1 MNVCSKCNKE
11 LQDDAQFCDNCG
23 TPITKTEVNAGSN
36 EASTNE
42 KVNAGSNE
50 ASTEAKVNAEDN
62 EASTNEKVN
71 AESNET
77 STNAKVN
84 EGSNEASAKAKVNAE
99 NNQAPQKKSL
109 LIPILIGAGVLV
121 LLLIVAAAAF
131 MMKSGSSD
139 SKNKG
144 VARALY
150 VKDRQLYVS
159 DLSNK
164 APLELTSNLASG
176 QDNSEIIEY
185 TNYYMNYSI
194 HFSKNGNT
202 IFYPDKFDG
211 ESYTLYC
218 KDITKPKKEAIKIDS
233 GVSGEFP
240 YYVSSDNNTITYV
253 KRNDNTIYQY
263 DMKKKEKTKIDS
275 GLRDFIDFYAEDG
288 GKQILY
294 IKEDGD
300 LYLKKAGKDK
310 EKIDSDVKE
319 IVDFEYKDKKAVG
332 AIYIKDGKLYKKV
345 EGKEK
350 EKIVSDVDDVVS
362 RFKGESFYYVTEGK
376 GSSTVLMDYVE
387 DDMKEQDEDIQEPGA
402 EPEYPSWF
410 SYSTT
415 EEYQK
420 ALEDYNTAH
429 DEYIKARDKYQEKVE
444 RDSLR
449 EELEK
454 EKVSKS
460 TKELYYY
467 DGKEGKK
474 ISDNFV
480 SLISRAYT
488 NPVIAFYVDEEEEV
502 EKVKLSEIEYTY
514 DVYEHIEGGFS
525 KSSGKMAIAVGDE
538 VSNTEQ
544 EDVDVAEI
552 SKAGDLVYFVADINE
567 AKEKGDLYEIKIK
580 NNKVSEASLYDED
593 VYSGDLSMYED
604 GQILYFKDF
613 KDSEGSLY
621 INKKEIDED
630 VYIYGVRWNYSNKEI
645 LYYKDYNQSKEKG
658 SLMIYNGKKSKL
670 IEEDVH
676 DFDILYDGSILYL
689 YDYSTGKYKGELKH
703 YKNGKNKKIDE
714 DVTAI
719 FDYLDYSLA
728 N

>member
-50 ASTEAKVNAEDN
+50 V
-62 EASTNEKVN
+62 STNEKVN

-77 STNAKVN
+77 SANAKVN
-84 EGSNEASAKAKVNAE
+84 EDSNEASAKAKVNAE
-99 NNQAPQKKSL
+99 NNQAPKKKSL

-121 LLLIVAAAAF
+121 LLIIVAAAAF

-387 DDMKEQDEDIQEPGA
+387 DDMKEQDEAIQEPGA

-420 ALEDYNTAH
+420 ALDDYNTAH

-454 EKVSKS
+454 EEVSKS

-480 SLISRAYT
+480 SFISRAYT

-514 DVYEHIEGGFS
+514 DVYDHIEGDFS
-525 KSSGKMAIAVGDE
+525 KSSGKIAIAVGDE
-538 VSNTEQ
+538 VSNMEQ
-544 EDVDVAEI
+544 DDVDAVEI
-552 SKAGDLVYFVADINE
+552 SKSGDLVYFVADINE
-567 AKEKGDLYEIKIK
+567 AKEKGNLYEIKIK

-593 VYSGDLSMYED
+593 VYSGDLKIYKD
-604 GQILYFKDF
+604 DQILYFKDF
-613 KDSEGSLY
+613 KNSEGSLY
-621 INKKEIDED
+621 VNKKEIDED
-630 VYIYGVRWNYSNKEI
+630 VYVRKVSSNYYNNDKEI
-645 LYYKDYNQSKEKG
+645 LYYKDYNQNKEKG

-676 DFDILYDGSILYL
+676 DFDMLYDGSILYL

-714 DVTAI
+714 DVTTI

>member
-42 KVNAGSNE
+42 KVNAESNETSANEKVNEGSNE
-50 ASTEAKVNAEDN
+50 T
-62 EASTNEKVN
+62 STNEKVN
-71 AESNET
+71 EE
-77 STNAKVN
+77 
-84 EGSNEASAKAKVNAE
+84 SNEASAKAKVNAE
-99 NNQAPQKKSL
+99 NNQAPKKKSL
-109 LIPILIGAGVLV
+109 LIPILIGVGVLV
-121 LLLIVAAAAF
+121 LLLIVAAVAF
-131 MMKSGSSD
+131 IMKSGGVG
-139 SKNKG
+139 SKKKG
-144 VARALY
+144 VPRALY

-159 DLSNK
+159 DLSKK

-176 QDNSEIIEY
+176 YDNSEILEY

-194 HFSKNGNT
+194 HFSKNGNI

-218 KDITKPKKEAIKIDS
+218 KDITKPKKDAIKIDS
-233 GVSGEFP
+233 GVSAVFP
-240 YYVSSDNNTITYV
+240 YYVSSDNNIITYV
-253 KRNDNTIYQY
+253 KSSENSIFQY
-263 DMKKKEKTKIDS
+263 DMKKKEKKKIDS
-275 GLRDFIDFYAEDG
+275 GLRDFIDFYVEDG

-294 IKEDGD
+294 VKGDGD

-310 EKIDSDVKE
+310 EKIDSDIKE

-332 AIYIKDGKLYKKV
+332 VIYIKDSKLYKKID
-345 EGKEK
+345 GKEK
-350 EKIVSDVDDVVS
+350 EKILSDVDDVVS
-362 RFKGESFYYVTEGK
+362 RFKGGSFYYVKEGK
-376 GSSTVLMDYVE
+376 EGATVLMDYVE
-387 DDMKEQDEDIQEPGA
+387 DDMKEQDESIEDPGA

-449 EELEK
+449 EELKK

-480 SLISRAYT
+480 SFISRAYT

-514 DVYEHIEGGFS
+514 DVYDHIGGDFS

-544 EDVDVAEI
+544 EDVDAVEM

-580 NNKVSEASLYDED
+580 NNKVSDATLYDED

-630 VYIYGVRWNYSNKEI
+630 VYVRKVRSNYYNNNKEI
-645 LYYKDYNQSKEKG
+645 LYYKDYNQNKEKG

-676 DFDILYDGSILYL
+676 DFDMLDDGSILYL
-689 YDYSTGKYKGELKH
+689 YDYSNSKYKGELKH

-714 DVTAI
+714 DVIAI
-719 FDYLDYSLA
+719 FSYIDYSIID
-728 N
+728 

>member
-1 MNVCSKCNKE
+1 ME
-11 LQDDAQFCDNCG
+11 
-23 TPITKTEVNAGSN
+23 
-36 EASTNE
+36 
-42 KVNAGSNE
+42 
-50 ASTEAKVNAEDN
+50 
-62 EASTNEKVN
+62 
-71 AESNET
+71 
-77 STNAKVN
+77 
-84 EGSNEASAKAKVNAE
+84 
-99 NNQAPQKKSL
+99 
-109 LIPILIGAGVLV
+109 
-121 LLLIVAAAAF
+121 
-131 MMKSGSSD
+131 
-139 SKNKG
+139 
-144 VARALY
+144 
-150 VKDRQLYVS
+150 
-159 DLSNK
+159 
-164 APLELTSNLASG
+164 
-176 QDNSEIIEY
+176 
-185 TNYYMNYSI
+185 
-194 HFSKNGNT
+194 
-202 IFYPDKFDG
+202 
-211 ESYTLYC
+211 
-218 KDITKPKKEAIKIDS
+218 
-233 GVSGEFP
+233 
-240 YYVSSDNNTITYV
+240 
-253 KRNDNTIYQY
+253 
-263 DMKKKEKTKIDS
+263 KKEKTKIDS